1 MNTTTSPQVGKGT
14 LKDAGILEENE
25 DDNDNARYRQSMP
38 ESMKTGGTGNIAD
51 VNSPCQLV
59 CVCARGGGRGGHT
72 WSTDSYAGYR
82 QAMPE
87 SMKIGGTGNNA
98 RYRSMPESMN
108 TGGSGNNA

>member
-1 MNTTTSPQVGKGT
+1 MDSLESTMNTTTSPQVGKGT

-59 CVCARGGGRGGHT
+59 CVCARGGGGV
-72 WSTDSYAGYR
+72 
-82 QAMPE
+82 
-87 SMKIGGTGNNA
+87 GTLGA
-98 RYRSMPESMN
+98 QIVMLDIDRPCQSP
-108 TGGSGNNA
+108 

>member
-1 MNTTTSPQVGKGT
+1 MNTTTSPQVGKST

-59 CVCARGGGRGGHT
+59 CVGGGGGK
-72 WSTDSYAGYR
+72 STDSYAGYR

-87 SMKIGGTGNNA
+87 SM
-98 RYRSMPESMN
+98 N
-108 TGGSGNNA
+108 TGGSGSNA